1 MAFAT
6 FALALLMSAAMVTGS
21 SDCIAASV
29 PGILDLGTCLGDS
42 LELCNATS
50 DEVMATVMQLVQ
62 CLVTTLTQINAV
74 GAVAALIDIVGI
86 VLGVLGANLSGL
98 TNLLM
103 PLCAEVNVPGCI
115 TLLSPDDTCTAPIN
129 VSLPDNLNLGE
140 CLNDTL
146 LLCKD
151 GEPVT
156 DTVLLKLVEA
166 VVCVLNN
173 LLETSS
179 EGVLNGLACAVVE
192 LLSGAA
198 ANANFLLKITL
209 GGLATTISSSIQCS

>member
-1 MAFAT
+1 
-6 FALALLMSAAMVTGS
+6 
-21 SDCIAASV
+21 
-29 PGILDLGTCLGDS
+29 
-42 LELCNATS
+42 
-50 DEVMATVMQLVQ
+50 MATVMQLVQ

-140 CLNDTL
+140 
-146 LLCKD
+146 
-151 GEPVT
+151 

-209 GGLATTISSSIQCS
+209 GGLATTISSSIQYTRALEKDLTAVRESENTTAGAFAL